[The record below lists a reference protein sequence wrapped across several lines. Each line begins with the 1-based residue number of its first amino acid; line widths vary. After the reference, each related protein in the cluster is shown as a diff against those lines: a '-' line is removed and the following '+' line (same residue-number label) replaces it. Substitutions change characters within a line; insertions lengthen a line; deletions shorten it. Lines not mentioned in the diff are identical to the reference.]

1 MPQDLVLDDVSC
13 TADPYSVVIAM
24 TSISTPTSQQAE
36 SYVSVIALFLLFS
49 HSPKES
55 RVYTRLSHPW
65 RDLWD
70 ELVEM
75 KTESDYNANVA
86 TARNI
91 REILHEHNHRLDED
105 VVFTR
110 NFKRRANS
118 PKESEVAGHSRK
130 EYDPNELQ
138 AIWTARCSAPSF
150 QKMLLGRQTL
160 PVWKVKQEIL

>member
-1 MPQDLVLDDVSC
+1 
-13 TADPYSVVIAM
+13 M

-49 HSPKES
+49 HSQKES

-70 ELVEM
+70 ELVEL
-75 KTESDYNANVA
+75 KTESEYRANVE

-91 REILHEHNHRLDED
+91 REILLEHNHRVDED

-110 NFKRRANS
+110 NFTRRANS
-118 PKESEVAGHSRK
+118 PKDSEVPGHARK

-138 AIWTARCSAPSF
+138 AIWTARRSAPSF
-150 QKMLLGRQTL
+150 QKMLLGRETL
-160 PVWKVKQEIL
+160 PIWKVRQEIL